1 MVRMSA
7 RRVLPALGALMV
19 VAVTVAVI
27 SASDPADRSPSE
39 SVSLTEP
46 TARADATQSTEPRE
60 IESPRRP
67 KRLRGGDV
75 GGGHEAGSCT
85 TAERPFRPRSIA
97 IADVTTGARVI
108 APPRDSRGVPGIP
121 PLTTA
126 GKSLFAW
133 DRASGVWPGDPA
145 GNVLLNA
152 HTWPEGSAIGNRM
165 LAEVHE
171 GDGIVVRGEHA
182 RLCYRVTERVEV
194 PAEEGLPRYYTTDG
208 PHQLAIVVC
217 SGRRLAPG
225 VWENRTVWFA
235 SPVGGRRPAEAGL
248 LG

>member
-1 MVRMSA
+1 MRMPA
-7 RRVLPALGALMV
+7 KRVLASLGALMV
-19 VAVTVAVI
+19 VTVTAAVLFASGPGEQRQSE
-27 SASDPADRSPSE
+27 SASRTGQAPRAEDGQS
-39 SVSLTEP
+39 
-46 TARADATQSTEPRE
+46 ARAKQGESTEPRE
-60 IESPRRP
+60 VRSPRRP
-67 KRLRGGDV
+67 QPEKD
-75 GGGHEAGSCT
+75 SCAT
-85 TAERPFRPRSIA
+85 VERPFRPRSIA
-97 IADVTTGARVI
+97 IADVTPGAKVI

-152 HTWPEGSAIGNRM
+152 HTWPEGSALGNRM

-171 GDGIVVRGEHA
+171 GDGILVRGENVKM
-182 RLCYRVTERVEV
+182 CYRVTERVEV
-194 PAEEGLPRYYTTDG
+194 PAEEGLRRYYSTDG

-235 SPVGGRRPAEAGL
+235 SPAGQRTPAGS
-248 LG
+248 GSRV